1 MFSMIILDRNSK
13 ISNIK
18 VLCHGLG
25 GEEGFICQLRHSIS
39 CRFRLDVYVPF
50 SYRLNL

>member
-25 GEEGFICQLRHSIS
+25 GEEGSLFVNCVIQSRVG
-39 CRFRLDVYVPF
+39 FV
-50 SYRLNL
+50 

>member
-1 MFSMIILDRNSK
+1 MFFMIILDRNSK

-18 VLCHGLG
+18 VLCHGL
-25 GEEGFICQLRHSIS
+25 RHSIS

-50 SYRLNL
+50 S

>member
-25 GEEGFICQLRHSIS
+25 GGGREFICQLRHSIS

-50 SYRLNL
+50 S

>member
-13 ISNIK
+13 TSDIK

-25 GEEGFICQLRHSIS
+25 GGREFICQLRHSIS